1 MKILAAETSGK
12 TFSVS
17 LNEDDKTVAQFYY
30 DCGLLH
36 SEMLIPLIEKIL
48 KDTNNS
54 YQTIDRFAVS
64 TGPGSFTGIRVAMT
78 VIKTLAQA
86 LDKPIAAVDTLT
98 VLENSLF
105 CFGKVKK
112 IAAIDALRNE
122 VYVKD
127 KGEIVIKPVERLCKE
142 LKKYKGEI
150 VIVGDGAIS
159 YKEIFSKYLGEKS
172 VALPNTL
179 HFPKASTLAFLA
191 QTIKPKNYLQISPVY
206 VRQSWAEESLLNRKP

>member
-12 TFSVS
+12 TFSAA
-17 LNEDDKTVAQFYY
+17 LNEDDKTIAQFYY

-36 SEMLIPLIEKIL
+36 SEMLIPLIEKLL

-64 TGPGSFTGIRVAMT
+64 KGPGSFTGIRVAMT
-78 VIKTLAQA
+78 VIKTFAQA
-86 LDKPIAAVDTLT
+86 LNKPIAAIDTLT

-122 VYVKD
+122 VYVKE
-127 KGEIVIKPVERLCKE
+127 KGKIVIKPVETLCKE
-142 LKKYKGEI
+142 LKKYKGKI
-150 VIVGDGAIS
+150 IIIGDAAIS
-159 YKEIFSKYLGEKS
+159 YKEIFSKHLGSES
-172 VALPNTL
+172 VALPKTL
-179 HFPKASTLAFLA
+179 HYPKASTLAFLA
-191 QTIKPKNYLQISPVY
+191 KTIKPTNYLQISPVY
-206 VRQSWAEESLLNRKP
+206 IRKSWAEESLLKRKP

>member
-12 TFSVS
+12 TFSVA
-17 LNEDDKTVAQFYY
+17 LNEDDKTIAQLYY

-78 VIKTLAQA
+78 VIKTFAQA
-86 LDKPIAAVDTLT
+86 LNKPIAAIDTLT
-98 VLENSLF
+98 VLESSFF

-127 KGEIVIKPVERLCKE
+127 KDGIVIKPVETLCKE

-150 VIVGDGAIS
+150 IIVGDAAIS
-159 YKEIFSKYLGEKS
+159 YKEIFSKHLGAKS
-172 VALPNTL
+172 ISLPQIL
-179 HFPKASTLAFLA
+179 HFPKASALALLA
-191 QTIKPKNYLQISPVY
+191 KTIKPKNYSQVSPVY
-206 VRQSWAEESLLNRKP
+206 IRQSWAEESLKNRK